1 MNLLATTFALAI
13 GINVMMFLPAYFLKT
28 DKLTD
33 ISYALTFVAIS
44 FFSLSLGEVTSPSL
58 LLFLMILLW
67 ATRLGGYLLFRI
79 QKIGKDKRFD
89 QRREKFWSF
98 ANFWLL
104 QGATAWIVLLPSI
117 MFFGNKIQQLSAYS
131 YIAMVIWLL
140 GLLIETVADAQKFN
154 FIGNPAN
161 QGKWIS
167 TGLWKYSRH
176 PNYFGEILAWV
187 GIYLFTVFGLTPI
200 QSLAGVISPIF
211 IATLIIFVSGIPL
224 LEKSA
229 DKRWGDNKEYQKYK
243 KAVGVLVPFI

>member
-13 GINVMMFLPAYFLKT
+13 GINVLMFLPAYLLKT

-33 ISYALTFVAIS
+33 ISYALTFAFVSFLALIS
-44 FFSLSLGEVTSPSL
+44 NHPTLPKS
-58 LLFLMILLW
+58 LLFLLILLW
-67 ATRLGGYLLFRI
+67 ALRLGGYLLLRI
-79 QKIGKDKRFD
+79 RKIGKDKRFD
-89 QRREKFWSF
+89 GRREKFWSF

-161 QGKWIS
+161 QGKWIN

-200 QSLAGVISPIF
+200 QSLAGAISPIF

-229 DKRWGDNKEYQKYK
+229 DKRWGNNKEYKKYK
-243 KAVGVLVPFI
+243 KEVGILVPFL